1 MPARR
6 RARATTASCLPLRAA
21 IRSAQVRSSSDLA
34 FPLMHVDANM
44 IHGWPLPSAA
54 LTAVCSCGAT
64 YAITSN
70 ERPAASSYL
79 RSRNVG
85 YVVDVGSPAF
95 VRALE
100 DAVVAVMIEKA
111 SAVEHVEAM
120 PRSRAWTWCSSV
132 PPTTPRCASAWPR
145 A

>member
-1 MPARR
+1 V
-6 RARATTASCLPLRAA
+6 SGLRL
-21 IRSAQVRSSSDLA
+21 VH
-34 FPLMHVDANM
+34 F
-44 IHGWPLPSAA
+44 
-54 LTAVCSCGAT
+54 
-64 YAITSN
+64 YA
-70 ERPAASSYL
+70 PD
-79 RSRNVG
+79 VG

-132 PPTTPRCASAWPR
+132 PPTTPRCASAWPAR
-145 A
+145 RDRHAGPGPAV